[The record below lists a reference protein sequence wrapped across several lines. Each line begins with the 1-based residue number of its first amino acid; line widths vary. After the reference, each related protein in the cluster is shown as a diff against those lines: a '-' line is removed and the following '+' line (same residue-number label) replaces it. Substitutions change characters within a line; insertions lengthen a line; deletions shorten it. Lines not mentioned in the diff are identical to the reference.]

1 MVAAAAGTDA
11 LAAGVPLRDGRLI
24 QPLAPRGAPEAF
36 SEGDVSTAEAA
47 RADAAPATSAGTAST
62 GSRRPAGEA
71 PMTTAAVTSASA
83 IAAAGTSCTPA
94 WGTFRAGNWPSAC
107 WRPYGPSSP
116 FNVPIPASPR
126 IYGES
131 ASIIRYM
138 TGHGWRFEHDEA
150 GDFTWDA
157 GGSRP
162 VYWSTSSDPIIT
174 VTCRTGCIQ
183 GMRLHIPAQATPE
196 AGSDAH
202 MTVVDQERGRE
213 YDFWQA
219 TKPSNG
225 QMTVSAGKSIPIGN
239 ETGTGLGGDAEAAD
253 LGLLGGII
261 RAPELAAGKIE
272 HALVTT
278 VKCVQEADVW
288 PSPATGKGD
297 AICPNAG
304 LGPRFASLLQLH
316 MSEAEIAATNAP
328 AWQQTIM
335 RAMAHYGVYVVDTQ
349 NSSSMFVLAEDDL
362 SFTSFGYPG
371 EMSEFVRAQGSTSG
385 LLVGVPIE
393 TKKLRVIDPCVPQ
406 GTC

>member
-1 MVAAAAGTDA
+1 M
-11 LAAGVPLRDGRLI
+11 
-24 QPLAPRGAPEAF
+24 
-36 SEGDVSTAEAA
+36 
-47 RADAAPATSAGTAST
+47 
-62 GSRRPAGEA
+62 
-71 PMTTAAVTSASA
+71 
-83 IAAAGTSCTPA
+83 
-94 WGTFRAGNWPSAC
+94 
-107 WRPYGPSSP
+107 
-116 FNVPIPASPR
+116 PIPASPR

-131 ASIIRYM
+131 AAIIRYM

-150 GDFTWDA
+150 GNFTWDA

-162 VYWSTSSDPIIT
+162 VYWSTSSDPIVT

-196 AGSDAH
+196 EGSDAH

-225 QMTVSAGKSIPIGN
+225 QMTVSAGSSIPIGN
-239 ETGTGLGGDAEAAD
+239 ESGTGLGGDAEAAD
-253 LGLLGGII
+253 LGLLGGLV
-261 RAPELAAGKIE
+261 RAAELSAGKIE

-278 VKCVQEADVW
+278 VKCVQENDVW

-297 AICPNAG
+297 AICPNTG

-349 NSSSMFVLAEDDL
+349 NSTSMFLLAEDDL

-371 EMSEFVRAQGSTSG
+371 QMSEFVRAQGGING